1 LRQIRQDLSECDIVE
16 ELFSKYT
23 SWSVVLSLRPFRFL
37 KLDRYPNVRELEL
50 RHLARV
56 LLSSD
61 SDPTLGVLNA
71 KIGSY
76 TSGELPH
83 AEHVLPALYELMES
97 DESVEEMPLPA
108 AASPNQLVTGSD
120 WDGLKGA
127 LTGSLTSGTFLDSQF
142 YAVESRS
149 STDLPKIRP
158 IYFCSAVGG
167 SFASNLA
174 ACGFFTQAADA
185 EILLMRRSSLL
196 KTQGRESATHTMC
209 RCVRQ

>member
-1 LRQIRQDLSECDIVE
+1 MRYRRG
-16 ELFSKYT
+16 
-23 SWSVVLSLRPFRFL
+23 VVQQVHLLVRCTLSLGPFRFL
-37 KLDRYPNVRELEL
+37 KIDRYPELRELEL
-50 RHLARV
+50 RQLARV

-61 SDPTLGVLNA
+61 SGLTLGVLNA

-83 AEHVLPALYELMES
+83 VEHVLPALYELMES
-97 DESVEEMPLPA
+97 DEPVEEMPLPA
-108 AASPNQLVTGSD
+108 AASPSQLVTGSD
-120 WDGLKGA
+120 WDGLKRA

-158 IYFCSAVGG
+158 MYFCSAAGG

-174 ACGFFTQAADA
+174 ACGFFTQAVDV
-185 EILLMRRSSLL
+185 ETLLMRRFSLL
-196 KTQGRESATHTMC
+196 KTQGTESVTHTMC

>member
-1 LRQIRQDLSECDIVE
+1 M
-16 ELFSKYT
+16 
-23 SWSVVLSLRPFRFL
+23 
-37 KLDRYPNVRELEL
+37 RELEL

-83 AEHVLPALYELMES
+83 AEPVLPALYELMES

-108 AASPNQLVTGSD
+108 VASPNQLVTGRD

-127 LTGSLTSGTFLDSQF
+127 LTSSLTSGTFLDSQF

-149 STDLPKIRP
+149 SADLPKIRP

-167 SFASNLA
+167 SFASKLA
-174 ACGFFTQAADA
+174 TCGFFTRAVYV
-185 EILLMRRSSLL
+185 ETLLMSRSSLL
-196 KTQGRESATHTMC
+196 KTQGTESAAPTVC